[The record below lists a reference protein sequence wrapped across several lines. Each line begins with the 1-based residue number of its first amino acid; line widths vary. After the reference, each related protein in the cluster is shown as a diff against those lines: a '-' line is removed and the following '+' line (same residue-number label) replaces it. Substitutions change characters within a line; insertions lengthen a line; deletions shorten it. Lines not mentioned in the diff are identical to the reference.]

1 MLGFFDLYSTLDR
14 NTCIVAFKK
23 KDRSTRVMLCTKSLP
38 TISAF
43 CKITQTEAMT
53 CINRTKR
60 LESSDTGYLSV
71 FDLEKKDGRIINT
84 SNLLFYL
91 DLGNLVTEEQFS
103 NALDKLSKCKEEYK
117 DKSIL

>member
-1 MLGFFDLYSTLDR
+1 MLGFFELYSTLDR
-14 NTCIVAFKK
+14 STCIVAFKK

-43 CKITQTEAMT
+43 CKISQTDAMS

-60 LESSDTGYLSV
+60 LESSDNGYLSV
-71 FDLEKKDGRIINT
+71 FDLEKKDGRILNT
-84 SNLLFYL
+84 GNLLFYL
-91 DLGNLVTEEQFS
+91 DLGHLVTEEQFS
-103 NALDKLSKCKEEYK
+103 NALDKLSKYKEEYT